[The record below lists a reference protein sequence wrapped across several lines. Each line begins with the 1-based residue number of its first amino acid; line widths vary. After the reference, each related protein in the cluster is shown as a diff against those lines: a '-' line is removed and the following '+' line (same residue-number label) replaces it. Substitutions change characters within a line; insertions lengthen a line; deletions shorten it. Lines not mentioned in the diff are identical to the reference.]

1 MRGGWRRFK
10 DDERG
15 VVIVQLALMAVLVML
30 MAAFAVDLGWFFLNA
45 NRIQRSADA
54 SALGGVVYMP
64 DQQVIGVDR
73 AERVAAANGY
83 VDGVDGAILTIVP
96 QPDGKANQLEVTISD
111 EVPTFFLRVLG
122 QSSQTISRTGRAEYL
137 RPLQMGSPEGQFGND
152 GDDGIDC
159 SPAAANP
166 DPCFW
171 ANIHGTFTNTGM
183 GDAFSSYCEYGSGW
197 GATNNSGCAESGDH
211 REGRGYLYSVGH
223 TGGAFSV
230 QVQNINFE
238 RGGGDGV
245 RAGDNY
251 SWCPGICDEGPTT
264 RVRVYR
270 PDPTPLSLE
279 PTGLVCDQTYD
290 AIDAPADQ
298 TAYPW
303 MNVCTIGAP
312 EPGAYTVEV
321 KIVDDTNTIL
331 DDAGL
336 NRYSI
341 RATGGA
347 ALSALGDMAIFNNL
361 TGVPTSFF
369 LAKVEQAYAGRTLVV
384 ELYDPGDAQAGLSNE
399 IFLVDPGSDSLAG
412 AWTGGCRI
420 SIRRNGQAAFG
431 TAVTTPAGTQCS
443 IDATRPANDY
453 DGDWLRVEVDLP
465 ESYTCTDCWWKIR
478 YEYNGSASDTT
489 TWRAFIS
496 GSPVRLVLG
505 G

>member
-1 MRGGWRRFK
+1 MRGLRRRFK
-10 DDERG
+10 EGERG
-15 VVIVQLALMAVLVML
+15 VVIVQLALTAVLVML

-45 NRIQRSADA
+45 SRIQRSADA

-64 DQQVIGVDR
+64 DQQAIGVDR

-83 VDGVDGAILTIVP
+83 VDGVDGATLTIVP

-111 EVPTFFLRVLG
+111 DVPTFFLRVLG
-122 QSSQTISRTGRAEYL
+122 QSTQTISRTGRAEYL

-152 GDDGIDC
+152 GEDGVDPSC
-159 SPAAANP
+159 VD

-183 GDAFSSYCEYGSGW
+183 GDAFSSFCRYGTGW
-197 GATNNSGCAESGDH
+197 GGSNNSNCPESGDH
-211 REGRGYLYSVGH
+211 RGERGYLYSVNH
-223 TGGAFSV
+223 AGASFAV
-230 QVQNINFE
+230 QVQNISFE
-238 RGGGDGV
+238 RGGSEDQFEWCTGV
-245 RAGDNY
+245 
-251 SWCPGICDEGPTT
+251 CVEGPTT

-279 PTGLVCDQTYD
+279 PAGLVCDQTYD
-290 AIDAPADQ
+290 AVDAPSG
-298 TAYPW
+298 YPW
-303 MNVCTIGAP
+303 LEVCPILAP

-321 KIVDDTNTIL
+321 KIVDDPDTFV

-347 ALSALGDMAIFNNL
+347 TISALGDMAIWTNL
-361 TGVPTSFF
+361 TGNTTFF
-369 LAKVEQAYAGRTLVV
+369 LARVDEFYDGTTLVV
-384 ELYDPGDAQAGLSNE
+384 EMFDPGDTGGAFGQTNQ
-399 IFLVDPGSDSLAG
+399 IFLVDPASDPDIG

-420 SIRRNGQAAFG
+420 SIKKNGQADFG
-431 TAVTTPAGTQCS
+431 APVTVPAGSDCL
-443 IDATRPANDY
+443 IDATRPHNDY
-453 DGDWLRVEVDLP
+453 DGDWLRIEVDLP

-478 YEYNGSASDTT
+478 YEYTGTASDTT
-489 TWRAFIS
+489 TWRAFIA
-496 GSPVRLVLG
+496 GSPLRLVLG